1 MMGADSVVDLQ
12 EEFLP
17 DFRRSVRRLT
27 GTAVRAV
34 DAEGRF
40 EFRSR
45 WYANRVAWISKWCSV
60 LLSINL
66 PLTALS
72 FVFAR

>member
-1 MMGADSVVDLQ
+1 MMGADAVVDLQ

-17 DFRRSVRRLT
+17 DFRRTVRRLT

-45 WYANRVAWISKWCSV
+45 WYADRVARVSGV
-60 LLSINL
+60 ALALLLVSL
-66 PLTALS
+66 LRRSWA
-72 FVFAR
+72 A